1 MRKVR
6 HRQPAYSKILLSV
19 RRAPEN
25 ARGPHCLQQ
34 LQHGQQRL
42 CKVLQA
48 LRQQAVSRLHR
59 QNLPKVQSHGKRRRL
74 HLRKVRFR
82 VLFDIF
88 ATEED
93 LASHTRVE
101 DYLFVPAILALEKQL

>member
-1 MRKVR
+1 MATHWIKRIK
-6 HRQPAYSKILLSV
+6 PSTSLALS
-19 RRAPEN
+19 P
-25 ARGPHCLQQ
+25 
-34 LQHGQQRL
+34 
-42 CKVLQA
+42 
-48 LRQQAVSRLHR
+48 LRQRTKSCGTLNFWSVTELKNILIKYYPGAGTNMLNS
-59 QNLPKVQSHGKRRRL
+59 
-74 HLRKVRFR
+74 

>member
-1 MRKVR
+1 M
-6 HRQPAYSKILLSV
+6 
-19 RRAPEN
+19 
-25 ARGPHCLQQ
+25 
-34 LQHGQQRL
+34 
-42 CKVLQA
+42 
-48 LRQQAVSRLHR
+48 
-59 QNLPKVQSHGKRRRL
+59 KRRKIIL
-74 HLRKVRFR
+74 KKYYPGAGTNMLNS

>member
-1 MRKVR
+1 MSIFQDLVDRIQEHQFLLLLFLVVLLYYLKN
-6 HRQPAYSKILLSV
+6 ILIKYYPGAGTNMLNS
-19 RRAPEN
+19 
-25 ARGPHCLQQ
+25 
-34 LQHGQQRL
+34 
-42 CKVLQA
+42 
-48 LRQQAVSRLHR
+48 
-59 QNLPKVQSHGKRRRL
+59 
-74 HLRKVRFR
+74 